1 MLIIQMQNLGV
12 KEWKKMM
19 ARMKIHKSFYS
30 FKVMHV
36 TLGMSWYLVVLK
48 KRSKGGN
55 RISKE
60 KGRNSRKE
68 KEGK

>member
-1 MLIIQMQNLGV
+1 M

-19 ARMKIHKSFYS
+19 ARKKIHKSFYS
-30 FKVMHV
+30 LKVMHV
-36 TLGMSWYLVVLK
+36 RLGMSWYSVVLK

>member
-1 MLIIQMQNLGV
+1 
-12 KEWKKMM
+12 MM
-19 ARMKIHKSFYS
+19 ARMKMYKSFYS

-36 TLGMSWYLVVLK
+36 TLGMSWYSVVLK

-55 RISKE
+55 RKSKE

-68 KEGK
+68 KVGK